1 MYRKHHNGQL
11 SIKEFHVPFCGTLDP
26 ENRWV
31 LLAELIP
38 WQELEEAYAPQFSA
52 NVGAPAKPVRLAFGS
67 LYIKQRLGLT
77 DEETV
82 LQIQENAYMQFFL
95 GYSGYSSKVPFDP
108 SMMVHFRKRF
118 SDEDL
123 RHINELVVQR
133 GKEMLIDAAAS
144 QSQDDDDSSGDDK
157 DDGDQLSLDSLIKP
171 ADWPEGRNWGTL
183 SIDASCTPADITYPT
198 DLKLLNEARQTTERV
213 IDDLCKQANGYGV
226 HRPRYDRGK
235 ARAHFLNVAKQKR
248 PRRRRL
254 KAAVRRQLSYL
265 QRNLEA
271 IDALIADGAGLSA
284 LKKHWWHKLL
294 TCSELHRQQ
303 TILLHSKT
311 RSIPDR
317 LVNLVQR
324 QVRPIVRGKA
334 RAAVEFGAKISIS
347 VSNGFAFLHRLS
359 WDAYNEGEDL
369 IPQAE
374 KYKQDNGCY
383 PERICADRIYI
394 NAKNRHFCARAGIRL
409 SGKRLGRPP
418 KDPEINAAHKQQLS
432 ADQRRRNEVE
442 GVFGSGKR
450 KYSLKLIMARLAH
463 GAATSISMSFLV
475 MCAEKI
481 LRLLRLFFVF
491 IFACVCSLLQLHTSP
506 GKAWAIT
513 DESWNDWPVTA

>member
-1 MYRKHHNGQL
+1 
-11 SIKEFHVPFCGTLDP
+11 
-26 ENRWV
+26 
-31 LLAELIP
+31 
-38 WQELEEAYAPQFSA
+38 AYAYGSP
-52 NVGAPAKPVRLAFGS
+52 PAMES
-67 LYIKQRLGLT
+67 GLIT
-77 DEETV
+77 PPALIGTGPLMGV
-82 LQIQENAYMQFFL
+82 TSQENPYMQFFL
-95 GYSGYSSKVPFDP
+95 GFSGYSSKVPFDP

-123 RHINELVVQR
+123 RHIKELVVQR
-133 GKEMLIDAAAS
+133 DKEKLIEAAAA
-144 QSQDDDDSSGDDK
+144 QTHDDSSGDDK
-157 DDGDQLSLDSLIKP
+157 DNGDQLLLDSLVKP
-171 ADWPEGRNWGTL
+171 ADWPEGKNWGTL

-198 DLKLLNEARQTTERV
+198 DLKLLNEARQSTERV
-213 IDDLCKQANGYGV
+213 IDDLCKQSNGYGA

-254 KAAVRRQLSYL
+254 KAAVRRQLDYL

-271 IDALIADGAGLSA
+271 IDALIADGACLSA
-284 LKKHWWHKLL
+284 LRRHWWHKLL
-294 TCSELHRQQ
+294 ACSELHRQQ

-369 IPQAE
+369 IAQAE

-394 NAKNRHFCARAGIRL
+394 NAKNRHFCAIAGIRL

-418 KDPEINAAHKQQLS
+418 KNAEINAAHKQQLS

-450 KYSLKLIMARLAH
+450 KYSLKLIMARLTH

-481 LRLLRLFFVF
+481 LRVLRLLSVLL
-491 IFACVCSLLQLHTSP
+491 FACLCSLLWLHTSP
-506 GKAWAIT
+506 AKACTIT
-513 DESWNDWPVTA
+513 DEGWNDWPVTA

>member
-1 MYRKHHNGQL
+1 MYRTQHNGQL
-11 SIKEFHVPFCGTLDP
+11 AITDFHVPFGGTLDP
-26 ENRWV
+26 DNRWV

-38 WQELEEAYAPQFSA
+38 WQDLEEAYAPQFSA

-67 LYIKQRLGLT
+67 LYIKQRLELT

-82 LQIQENAYMQFFL
+82 LQIQENPYMQFFL
-95 GYSGYSSKVPFDP
+95 GFSGYSSKVPFDS

-133 GKEMLIDAAAS
+133 GKEMLIEAAAA
-144 QSQDDDDSSGDDK
+144 QTDDDSSGDDK
-157 DDGDQLSLDSLIKP
+157 DEGDQLSLDSLIKP
-171 ADWPEGRNWGTL
+171 SDWPEGKNWGTL

-198 DLKLLNEARQTTERV
+198 DLKLLNEARQSTERV
-213 IDDLCKQANGYGV
+213 IDDLCKQGNAYGA

-254 KAAVRRQLSYL
+254 KAAVRRQLDYL

-271 IDALIADGAGLSA
+271 IDALIADGASLSA
-284 LKKHWWHKLL
+284 LRKHWWQKLL
-294 TCSELHRQQ
+294 ACSELHRQQ
-303 TILLHSKT
+303 TILLNSKT

-334 RAAVEFGAKISIS
+334 RSAVEFGAKISIS

-369 IPQAE
+369 IAQAE

-394 NAKNRHFCARAGIRL
+394 NAKNRHYCTKNGIRL

-481 LRLLRLFFVF
+481 LRLLRLFFVLF
-491 IFACVCSLLQLHTSP
+491 LACLCRLLRLHTSP
-506 GKAWAIT
+506 AKAWTIT
-513 DESWNDWPVTA
+513 DERWSDWPVTA